1 MFEWLRRTGWS
12 RSLSLLIAIVY
23 LVIGLFVTDSP
34 RDVLI
39 VLLVIPAVL
48 LIPLVCIWFGDEV
61 GGYIGALPGP
71 AVTKRSPDWL
81 VTVFGWVLLLLP
93 AILGLVQL
101 GSGKKLN

>member
-1 MFEWLRRTGWS
+1 MLDWINRLGWS
-12 RSLSLLIAIVY
+12 RTLSLLIAIIY
-23 LVIGLFVTDSP
+23 LLIGVSVTDSP

-71 AVTKRSPDWL
+71 AVTKQSPGWL
-81 VTVFGWVLLLLP
+81 VTLFGWVLLLLP
-93 AILGLVQL
+93 AILGLVQI

>member
-1 MFEWLRRTGWS
+1 MLDWIRRAGWS
-12 RSLSLLIAIVY
+12 RALSLLIAIIY
-23 LVIGLFVTDSP
+23 LAIGLFVTDSP

-61 GGYIGALPGP
+61 GDYIGALPGP
-71 AVTKRSPDWL
+71 AVTKRSPGWL

-101 GSGKKLN
+101 VGNH